1 MNDEKKVVT
10 EKNWSHLDINTE
22 RLLVEIDKIEKIKT
36 TLIELNKQVN
46 NRTDM
51 LKDYWI
57 SHTSETVFSSF
68 PSFYK
73 ALEKVCDELN
83 GDIEFLRSR
92 VKQGYEVNNEN
103 TNKKI
108 DEEIAIE

>member
-10 EKNWSHLDINTE
+10 DKNWSHLDINTE
-22 RLLVEIDKIEKIKT
+22 RLLVEIEKIKKIKNT
-36 TLIELNKQVN
+36 MVDLNKQVN

-57 SHTSETVFSSF
+57 SRTSETVFSEF

-73 ALEKVCDELN
+73 ALEKVCNELN
-83 GDIEFLRSR
+83 GDIEFLENR
-92 VKQGYEVNNEN
+92 VKQGYEVNNEK
-103 TNKKI
+103 TNKRI